1 MFSLQGDSSAS
12 DKNFYGSGSQ
22 NPRLGWGELYTPSPQ
37 SPDSAPAPLQRN
49 YQFHQGAYMYNNQ
62 QMTALH
68 DRCKALE
75 TQVIKLTTE
84 RDTLQAKFQQLADPL
99 QQSGN
104 PLALDPTFPAQLG
117 SNDANRPTPQTHPK
131 NRFWTQIDYVEWLD
145 TSMGRLSDRGKLGY
159 LENGGPIATT
169 MVKDIRKALRAGCT
183 SYSAWR
189 RTYLSD
195 DGNWMT
201 LKTNGTTEEFCAHYG
216 DLTPTQRKA
225 YDDESASLSWNKTA
239 YDGTMY

>member
-12 DKNFYGSGSQ
+12 DRNFYGSGLQ
-22 NPRLGWGELYTPSPQ
+22 NPRLGWGKLYTPSPQ

-84 RDTLQAKFQQLADPL
+84 RDTLQ
-99 QQSGN
+99 
-104 PLALDPTFPAQLG
+104 
-117 SNDANRPTPQTHPK
+117 THL
-131 NRFWTQIDYVEWLD
+131 T
-145 TSMGRLSDRGKLGY
+145 
-159 LENGGPIATT
+159 
-169 MVKDIRKALRAGCT
+169 
-183 SYSAWR
+183 
-189 RTYLSD
+189 D

-201 LKTNGTTEEFCAHYG
+201 LKTNGTIEEFCAHYG

-225 YDDESASLSWNKTA
+225 YDDESASLVSYIA
-239 YDGTMY
+239 R